1 MSQSPTG
8 TDDYDD
14 STFAYYVP
22 LIVLGTI
29 TSTLSI
35 LGSGCIVYMS
45 SRPNQLRYIKQRLL
59 LALSI
64 SDMLSSA
71 FWMLMPYLAPKWVG
85 TPGAVGNHAS
95 CTAGGFFILV
105 FTKVSSTYNAYLSI
119 CFLLIVRGNWKEHDF
134 RKPLEIGAHVLA
146 TTLPLIVDIPAAVTQ
161 SINPTPLFA
170 NLCMYGPYPLGCVEE
185 DECERSSKAT
195 SLIFVAASVPL
206 FWIWTIVG
214 LICTAIVWW
223 TARKTFRRN
232 NQYNFE
238 QSNIRQ
244 SIGQSSDRTSIARSS
259 ESNNDKMVREMGTQA
274 ALYEM
279 AYLNSC
285 IWPLLMMIL
294 FGSISDAELAERN
307 LQPGFYILKL
317 LTMLFYPSQGAWNF
331 FVYTRPKVL
340 HWKKAQ
346 PDYSTQEIY
355 RAVLSGKMPPSRS
368 RSGRKPKSGEQA
380 VDPNQ
385 PTNRNGEESTEED
398 EEKTNR
404 EVVETRQS
412 SVPIFLRS

>member
-1 MSQSPTG
+1 MSQSTLG
-8 TDDYDD
+8 TEGDDD
-14 STFAYYVP
+14 STIAYYYVP
-22 LIVLGTI
+22 VIVLGTI

-45 SRPNQLRYIKQRLL
+45 SRPNQLKHIKQRLL

-64 SDMLSSA
+64 SDMVSSA

-95 CTAGGFFILV
+95 CTTGGFFILV
-105 FTKVSSTYNAYLSI
+105 FIKVSSFYNAYLSI
-119 CFLLIVRGNWKEHDF
+119 YFLLIVCRNWKEHDF

-146 TTLPLIVDIPAAVTQ
+146 TTLPLAVDISAAATQ
-161 SINPTPLFA
+161 SINPTPFFA

-214 LICTAIVWW
+214 LICTAIVWR

-232 NQYNFE
+232 SQYNFE
-238 QSNIRQ
+238 QSIRH
-244 SIGQSSDRTSIARSS
+244 SIGQSIRQSSSRTSIARSS

-331 FVYTRPKVL
+331 FVYTRPRVI

-346 PDYSTQEIY
+346 PEYSTLQIY
-355 RAVLSGKMPPSRS
+355 RAVLSGKAPPRS
-368 RSGRKPKSGEQA
+368 RSGRFSNTGDQT
-380 VDPNQ
+380 VDPCQ
-385 PTNRNGEESTEED
+385 PTNRNGEETTAED
-398 EEKTNR
+398 DEKTNR
-404 EVVETRQS
+404 VVETRS
-412 SVPIFLRS
+412 TICSH